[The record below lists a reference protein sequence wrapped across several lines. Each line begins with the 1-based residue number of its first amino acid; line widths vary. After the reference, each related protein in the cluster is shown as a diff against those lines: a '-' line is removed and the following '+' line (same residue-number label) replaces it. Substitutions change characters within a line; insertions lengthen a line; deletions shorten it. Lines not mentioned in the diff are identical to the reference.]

1 MTQKMMVWDVPVRFF
16 HWLTLLLVALLWWSA
31 EQGEMQWHQLFA
43 YLLMINLLLRIV
55 WGFIGSQYARF
66 SDFLRSPFQVISYV
80 RKQPDEPSLGHNPL
94 GGYMVLALILVLL
107 LQVSSGMFATDDI
120 VTEGPF
126 YSWVSDDLSR
136 WLTWLHKSN
145 FNLLLVLVVIH
156 VSAVVFYEIRGQRL
170 IAAMVTGN
178 KQTTLVSVSQ
188 QGNVTLKRWLW
199 VMLLIS
205 APIGYWLIWPLLA
218 TL

>member
-1 MTQKMMVWDVPVRFF
+1 MTQKMMVWDVPVRLF

-126 YSWVSDDLSR
+126 YSWVSDALSR
-136 WLTWLHKSN
+136 WLTWFHKSN

-205 APIGYWLIWPLLA
+205 APIGYWLIWPLLG